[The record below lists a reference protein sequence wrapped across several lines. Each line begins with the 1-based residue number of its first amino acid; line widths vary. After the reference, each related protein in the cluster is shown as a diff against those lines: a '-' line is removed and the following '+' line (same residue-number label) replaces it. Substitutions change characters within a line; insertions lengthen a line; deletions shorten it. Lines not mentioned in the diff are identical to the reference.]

1 MVRFY
6 GDKEERFTA
15 TKLPTKVLA
24 DIGRLIRAFAEIED
38 LITLYICQLAEINQ
52 SRALVLLGKAAIT
65 RRLDMA
71 KYLAQMT
78 GPEITAEHTK
88 IFNSGFRDALEC
100 RNCVAHGVLLGKTS
114 DGRYAFL
121 TDKTVPTNIESAIQV
136 AISYDAHSIWAYA
149 KVAEQAIPQ
158 IEKRLKLQELRAER
172 LQRPLL
178 PHRKAQPRRQPSA
191 KPSRPPQS

>member
-1 MVRFY
+1 MVRTY

-15 TKLPTKVLA
+15 TKLPAKVLT

-38 LITLYICQLAEINQ
+38 LITLYICNLAEINQ

-65 RRLDMA
+65 RRLEMA
-71 KYLAQMT
+71 EYLAQMT
-78 GPEITAEHTK
+78 GPEITAEHGK

-100 RNCVAHGVLLGKTS
+100 RNCAAHGVLLGKTS

-121 TDKTVPTNIESAIQV
+121 TDKTAPTSNESAIQI
-136 AISYDAHSIWAYA
+136 AITYDAESISAYA
-149 KVAEQAIPQ
+149 VVAERAIPQ

-172 LQRPLL
+172 RQRPLL
-178 PHRKAQPRRQPSA
+178 PHRKAQPRRQPSV
-191 KPSRPPQS
+191 KP